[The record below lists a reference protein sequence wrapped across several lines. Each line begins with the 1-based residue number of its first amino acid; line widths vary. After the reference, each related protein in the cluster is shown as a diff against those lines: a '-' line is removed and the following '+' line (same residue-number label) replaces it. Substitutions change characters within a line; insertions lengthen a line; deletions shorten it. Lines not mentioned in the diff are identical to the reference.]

1 MKCLLQG
8 YIRFWQSLL
17 GVRRDFLTRKIG
29 EDFLGPTDEPTM
41 KANMDNGNDT
51 ILNVSASSAQDFTSY
66 LKTHVI
72 LMQITMWEE

>member
-1 MKCLLQG
+1 MP
-8 YIRFWQSLL
+8 
-17 GVRRDFLTRKIG
+17 RRIG

-51 ILNVSASSAQDFTSY
+51 ILNVSASSARDFASY

-72 LMQITMWEE
+72 IMQITM

>member
-1 MKCLLQG
+1 MT
-8 YIRFWQSLL
+8 
-17 GVRRDFLTRKIG
+17 RRIG

-51 ILNVSASSAQDFTSY
+51 VLNASASSARDFASY